1 MARHKTMTEIILE
14 TVTVETLRQFLT
26 NDLNIYIDPSR
37 VTSRDAKS
45 GELCEQCE
53 QCCLN
58 MFMLFVVQLC
68 QFLAVGVHC

>member
-45 GELCEQCE
+45 GELCEQC
-53 QCCLN
+53 CLN

>member
-1 MARHKTMTEIILE
+1 MARHKTMTDIILE

-45 GELCEQCE
+45 GEQCE
-53 QCCLN
+53 QCSLN
-58 MFMLFVVQLC
+58 NFMIFVVQLC